1 MNCFR
6 VGEARRIVFDLFQG
20 KQRFSLDDCKPFV
33 SVRPCVASATSGQ
46 KASAKMRD
54 FDLLRAPRRWS
65 EVDEQTRTSTIYGGT
80 ETGDSTR
87 GGPARRDGERGVPTA
102 WIGGLGVLPMAGGGP
117 GRLGGGAEAGCA
129 ADAAERR
136 S

>member
-1 MNCFR
+1 MVHRQSDWLIVLCGGESPLH
-6 VGEARRIVFDLFQG
+6 GEAASGSR
-20 KQRFSLDDCKPFV
+20 S
-33 SVRPCVASATSGQ
+33 CVASATSGQ

-54 FDLLRAPRRWS
+54 FDLLQAPRRRS

-80 ETGDSTR
+80 ETGDFTR
-87 GGPARRDGERGVPTA
+87 GGSARRDGERGVPTA

-129 ADAAERR
+129 ADAAKRR